1 MDGFE
6 FHLHHHES
14 CGFGLV
20 RFHLL
25 RLSNVGEMHF
35 TDGSSHITAV
45 PFYMS
50 LTHRFSKIVGP
61 LLFRRNMGKE
71 TAQKRQE

>member
-6 FHLHHHES
+6 FHLYHHES

-20 RFHLL
+20 RFHIL

-35 TDGSSHITAV
+35 TDGAV
-45 PFYMS
+45 
-50 LTHRFSKIVGP
+50 LTHYSGS
-61 LLFRRNMGKE
+61 LLYKLD
-71 TAQKRQE
+71 T